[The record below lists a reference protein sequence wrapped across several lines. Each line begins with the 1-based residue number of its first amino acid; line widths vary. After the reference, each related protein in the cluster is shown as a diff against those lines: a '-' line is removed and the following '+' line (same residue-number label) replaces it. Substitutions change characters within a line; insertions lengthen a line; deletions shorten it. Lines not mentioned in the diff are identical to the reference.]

1 MKKKLFLLFIL
12 IFNFEMAVAGIDS
25 LIVYKNSLKIQQLSY
40 NIFALEDTLSRF
52 SFKDILVNKNFNVVP
67 TEVPNFGVGKS
78 TFWLK
83 FSIKNETQEEKLLL
97 QLSYPLMDIADLYSL
112 NPDKTFSVSYAGDT
126 HPFSERKYKNQNFIY
141 DINIPQNEIRTFYL
155 KIKGTEQVLV
165 PLYISTQESLI
176 ESNTFT
182 DIIVGIYIGII
193 FVMFFY
199 NAFIFLTVKDINY
212 LYYIIYILFIGLTQ
226 ITLLGYSSK
235 LLWPNNMWLSNNGL
249 YIVAS
254 LGSSAIAVFM
264 NSFLNMKLYTP
275 KLVYGVY
282 TIVGIY
288 MIAII
293 TAVTNNQSLSY
304 NIIDINGIL
313 ITFFSLFVS
322 VKISLKGYKPA
333 RYFLLGWTIFLIG
346 VLIFVLRNF
355 GIFPYNNFTNYTMP
369 IGSAMEVIL
378 LSLALA
384 DRINIFKKEKEES
397 QAQALNALLENE
409 RIIKNQNTMLETN
422 VEERTS
428 ALKKTNNELSTTLTE
443 LKQTQSQL
451 VNAEKMASL
460 GQLTAG
466 IAHEIN
472 NPINFVVSNVKPLRR
487 DIEDI
492 QKLVQKYEDANLESG
507 INEKIKEVNDFRKE
521 IDYDYVKEEISNLL
535 TGIEEG
541 ALRTADIVRGL
552 RVFSRLDENDLKK
565 INITDGIES
574 TLTLLN
580 SEMSNTI
587 TIVKNYADIPKIE
600 CYPGKMNQVFM
611 NILNNAIFAIKEN
624 EERKEKGSLI
634 ITASSN
640 VEFVKISIRD
650 NGLGMSEAVKA
661 KIFEPFFT
669 TKDVGK
675 GTGLGMSI
683 TFSII
688 QDHKGTIEVNT
699 EHGKGTEFIIT
710 LPINQ
715 IFSN

>member
-1 MKKKLFLLFIL
+1 MNMKKVLFLFFLL
-12 IFNFEMAVAGIDS
+12 ICSFKIIAETDS
-25 LIVYKNSLKIQQLSY
+25 AIVYKDPLKMQKLSY
-40 NIFALEDTLSRF
+40 NLFALEDTF
-52 SFKDILVNKNFNVVP
+52 GYSFEEILQNEKFNTIP
-67 TEVPNFGVGKS
+67 IEVPNFGVTKS

-83 FSIKNETQEEKLLL
+83 FSIRNKTKEEKLLL
-97 QLSYPLMDIADLYSL
+97 QLSYPLMDVADLYCL
-112 NPDKTFSVSYAGDT
+112 NPDKTYSVTYAGDT
-126 HPFSERKYKNQNFIY
+126 HPFFERRYKNQNFIY
-141 DINIPQNEIRTFYL
+141 DINIPQNETRTFYL
-155 KIKGTEQVLV
+155 KIKGTEQILV
-165 PLYISTQESLI
+165 PLYVSTREPLI
-176 ESNTFT
+176 EANTFT

-199 NAFIFLTVKDINY
+199 NAFIFLTVKDRNY

-235 LLWPNNMWLSNNGL
+235 LLWPNNMWLSNHGL

-254 LGSSAIAVFM
+254 LGSSAIAIFM

-282 TIVGIY
+282 IIVGIY
-288 MIAII
+288 ILAII
-293 TAVTNNQSLSY
+293 AAVTNNQSLSY

-313 ITFFSLFVS
+313 ITFFSLFVA
-322 VKISLKGYKPA
+322 VKITLKGYKPA
-333 RYFLLGWTIFLIG
+333 RYFLLGWTVFLIG
-346 VLIFVLRNF
+346 VLIFVLRSF
-355 GIFPYNNFTNYTMP
+355 GVLPYNNFTNYTMP
-369 IGSAMEVIL
+369 IGSALEVIL

-397 QAQALNALLENE
+397 QVQALNAFRENE
-409 RIIKNQNTMLETN
+409 RIIKEQNIMLETK

-428 ALKKTNNELSTTLTE
+428 ALKKTNNDLSTTLTE

-472 NPINFVVSNVKPLRR
+472 NPINFVVSNIKPLRR

-492 QKLVQKYEDANLESG
+492 YELVNKYEVANINSD
-507 INEKIKEVNDFRKE
+507 NEKIKEAASFKKE
-521 IDYDYVKEEISNLL
+521 IDYDYIKEEISHLL
-535 TGIEEG
+535 VGVEEG
-541 ALRTADIVRGL
+541 ALRTAEIVKGL
-552 RVFSRLDENDLKK
+552 RVFSRLDENDLKRT
-565 INITDGIES
+565 NLVEGIES

-580 SEMSNTI
+580 SEISAEI
-587 TIVKNYADIPKIE
+587 ELIKNYSDIPGVE

-611 NILNNAIFAIKEN
+611 NIINNAIFAIKASKTRTN
-624 EERKEKGSLI
+624 KGELI
-634 ITASSN
+634 ITTSSDK
-640 VEFVKISIRD
+640 EHVKISIKD
-650 NGLGMSEAVKA
+650 NGIGMSKEVKA

-683 TFSII
+683 TYTII
-688 QDHKGTIEVNT
+688 EGLKGKIEV
-699 EHGKGTEFIIT
+699 ESEPEMGTEFMII
-710 LPINQ
+710 LPISQ
-715 IFSN
+715 SM